1 MLMNAACARMTMVLM
16 AAPLFSALFAKM
28 GGAARKVRGKRRAN
42 ASSTRD
48 RRKTVQ
54 NGQGPAKT
62 CACHEKG
69 WPRERPPLAGH
80 DTRETPQCARSAVTT
95 VEPRPSIVLETNLG
109 LPST

>member
-42 ASSTRD
+42 ASSSRD
-48 RRKTVQ
+48 RRKSVQ
-54 NGQGPAKT
+54 MRRGPAKT

-69 WPRERPPLAGH
+69 AGRRGPAGDRPVKPDDDGEGGDGLRWPGVAWPGKRSSGRAG
-80 DTRETPQCARSAVTT
+80 R
-95 VEPRPSIVLETNLG
+95 
-109 LPST
+109 